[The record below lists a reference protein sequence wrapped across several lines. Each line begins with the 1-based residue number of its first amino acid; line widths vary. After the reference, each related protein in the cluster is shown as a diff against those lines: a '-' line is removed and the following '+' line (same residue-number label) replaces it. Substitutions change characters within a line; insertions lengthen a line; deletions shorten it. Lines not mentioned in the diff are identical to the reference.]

1 MDIFKKP
8 VSYEATV
15 QTRNDDLP
23 DLKDTK
29 VIITKD
35 GDDVIIA
42 VKGVYRKFTR
52 DGDCFFAKAEQVGDY
67 HKLDNTK
74 TLAEAF
80 DCLKRMLERVSAM
93 VEAGSKGE
101 PIEGDKINGDQA

>member
-8 VSYEATV
+8 ISYEATV

-23 DLKDTK
+23 ELRDTK

-35 GDDVIIA
+35 GDGVIIA
-42 VKGVYRKFTR
+42 VKGVYRKCVR
-52 DGDCFFAKAEQVGDY
+52 ENDCFFAKVEQVGDFC
-67 HKLDNTK
+67 KIDNTK
-74 TLAEAF
+74 TIAEAF
-80 DCLKRMLERVSAM
+80 DCLKLMLEGVSAM

-101 PIEGDKINGDQA
+101 PIVGDKINGDQA